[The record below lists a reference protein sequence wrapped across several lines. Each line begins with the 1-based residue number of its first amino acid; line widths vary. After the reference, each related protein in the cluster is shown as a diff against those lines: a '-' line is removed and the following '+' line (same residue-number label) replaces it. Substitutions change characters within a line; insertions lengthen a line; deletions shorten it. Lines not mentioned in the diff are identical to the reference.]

1 MARGD
6 LQVNNFVKGLHT
18 ESSPINFPAGA
29 SLDET
34 NFVLR
39 RDGTRDK
46 RLGLDMEP
54 GGVMT
59 TTNLPENILAAAR
72 VQHYR
77 WSTPNGNPNLDIGV
91 VQIGSKIFFINL
103 YNDAVSSTILNG
115 GNGVVIGTRND
126 ALMSFAT
133 INNYLIMVSEANND
147 PVLFSYN
154 ESTDTITTETAPI
167 MVRDIWGVDD
177 SLTSDGRPVTLSDL
191 HKYNLRN
198 QGWTEDIVSTCG
210 TDAIDCTFSTL
221 GVYPSNSDHW
231 SSGRIENLTDPNVFK
246 YDPSLYV
253 KVAVNTGLQARGHY
267 IIPLYSRGAG
277 RFSNTGLTLP
287 TDAEQGRITTIAA
300 HQGRMFYSG
309 ILSNINSGDSRS
321 PNLGGA
327 ILFSQTFVNKGDL
340 VNCYTVADPTN
351 IEINDIIDT
360 DGGIINIPDASLI
373 LKLHSSLS
381 GLYVFAVNGV
391 WVISS
396 DSQGFRATG
405 YSIRRITNIGLLAK
419 HSVVEAGGT
428 LFYWAEG
435 GIYSITPQ
443 NDAGGTTY
451 DVVSITEPTI
461 QKMYNSFPDVFKR
474 NARGFYDAPA
484 NKARWLMYSPNTRVD
499 GDPIE
504 GEYIPNLVPEIILG
518 VEKFVITNSRYP
530 QVVYMGNDL
539 ALSAAAGISHDLKM
553 VKMDINGND
562 VTTTVQAD
570 LKAADGFLL
579 GFQIFKYS
587 ETKAIVFYL
596 QSNSTST
603 KYKVINI
610 SGGVL
615 TYSTEKSLGVT
626 FLNPPGH
633 ITNWID
639 VSMYSLDRLLI
650 VGTGASGLGGIVS
663 TYIFNTGTDTLTL
676 GTSITIKAAQ
686 SFRYPVLTKL
696 TSDRYVLTYGLG
708 DPFITMQAS
717 VIDISGDVPTYSGND
732 LLTMR
737 TDTNAAHPEITAGGL
752 EIESIQRVSDTSFDV
767 LGFGSGSIP
776 SQGVSNKQMMG
787 IARYNYT
794 PGDPTKYTFI
804 RSNYFVTTEQS
815 ALHNLSTY
823 RTILANPMYTVDYTT
838 GNILIYRNI
847 DLEERVIKTPITDFV
862 TFLSKNCSS
871 DISDTKKIIAYYKIE
886 GASSNVYGNIIN
898 IVN

>member
-177 SLTSDGRPVTLSDL
+177 SLTPDGRPVTLSDL

-221 GVYPSNSDHW
+221 AVYPSNSDHW

-277 RFSNTGLTLP
+277 RFSHTGLTLP

-484 NKARWLMYSPNTRVD
+484 NKARWLMYSPSTRVD

-504 GEYIPNLVPEIILG
+504 GEYIPGLIPVVPSPVQIVSVPNFREG
-518 VEKFVITNSRYP
+518 
-530 QVVYMGNDL
+530 YMVRLN
-539 ALSAAAGISHDLKM
+539 
-553 VKMDINGND
+553 
-562 VTTTVQAD
+562 
-570 LKAADGFLL
+570 
-579 GFQIFKYS
+579 
-587 ETKAIVFYL
+587 
-596 QSNSTST
+596 NSTA
-603 KYKVINI
+603 VMLCRNQ
-610 SGGVL
+610 SGGTPVMH
-615 TYSTEKSLGVT
+615 YS
-626 FLNPPGH
+626 
-633 ITNWID
+633 
-639 VSMYSLDRLLI
+639 I
-650 VGTGASGLGGIVS
+650 VH
-663 TYIFNTGTDTLTL
+663 
-676 GTSITIKAAQ
+676 
-686 SFRYPVLTKL
+686 
-696 TSDRYVLTYGLG
+696 
-708 DPFITMQAS
+708 M
-717 VIDISGDVPTYSGND
+717 
-732 LLTMR
+732 
-737 TDTNAAHPEITAGGL
+737 
-752 EIESIQRVSDTSFDV
+752 
-767 LGFGSGSIP
+767 
-776 SQGVSNKQMMG
+776 
-787 IARYNYT
+787 
-794 PGDPTKYTFI
+794 
-804 RSNYFVTTEQS
+804 
-815 ALHNLSTY
+815 NLSTY
-823 RTILANPMYTVDYTT
+823 VITQDTPIPFPTGSNNEQNFAIIAISENKVLVVYQGSTKVTKAAIGNYSPGTNIMTWTTPVTTATGAFTPSTAVANNLYLAKLDTNKYIISAPGATPAYVAAQVIDVTADTITFGTVATTSYGSTFISNVRVVPTSPTLAFFTRYGSSTMISTLTVSGTTITFGGSTYDTASDKPFPGNPLNSQPSRYVNMIRTSATSVRVFGEITVDGVVYDFAINMSNVFAPGQITEPVLGTLHASAQSNMRLPVLLDDTGVVYKYRVKIQIDAT
-838 GNILIYRNI
+838 GNGLFDKFSGTTMSYRTTTFSGEPSGFFWCFDMCYMGSNTYLTVR
-847 DLEERVIKTPITDFV
+847 DDGGTNPTRVFKYEVIRV
-862 TFLSKNCSS
+862 T
-871 DISDTKKIIAYYKIE
+871 
-886 GASSNVYGNIIN
+886 
-898 IVN
+898 